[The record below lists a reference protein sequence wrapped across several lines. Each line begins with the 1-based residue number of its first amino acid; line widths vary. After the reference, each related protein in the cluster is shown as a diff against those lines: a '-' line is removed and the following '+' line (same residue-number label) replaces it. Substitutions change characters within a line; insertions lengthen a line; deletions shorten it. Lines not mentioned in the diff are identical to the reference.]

1 MLDISTVMLKYIGMK
16 QQMDIQI
23 YIYIEIWLFNIA
35 MENHHF
41 NRIKNFIYTS
51 SISMG
56 NFPVR
61 YVKQPEGK
69 SYVIAIFLGLNPML
83 LPFRDVL
90 WTYGWQR

>member
-1 MLDISTVMLKYIGMK
+1 LVAGNKKPELTWVYARYIYSYA
-16 QQMDIQI
+16 QI
-23 YIYIEIWLFNIA
+23 YWDETTNGHTNIYIEIWLFNIA

-61 YVKQPEGK
+61 YVK
-69 SYVIAIFLGLNPML
+69 
-83 LPFRDVL
+83 
-90 WTYGWQR
+90 